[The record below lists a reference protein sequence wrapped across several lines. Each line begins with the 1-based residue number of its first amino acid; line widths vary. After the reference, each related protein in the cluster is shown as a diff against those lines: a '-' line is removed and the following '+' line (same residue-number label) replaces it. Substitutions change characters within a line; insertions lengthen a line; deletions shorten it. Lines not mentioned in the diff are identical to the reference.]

1 MEGTVKGFVAQR
13 FRGGTRMQLA
23 AAAYVR
29 QQRHYE
35 GGILVNILVVMKQTF
50 DTEEKIVIQDGKIQ
64 DDGVE
69 FIINPYDEYAI
80 EEAIKLKEE
89 HGGEVTVVSVGPDRV
104 EKELRT
110 ALAMGADKAILVDDE
125 SLFGDEYTTAKV
137 LAAVARKTGYDLI
150 LGGQMAVDSGAGQG
164 GPRLAEELGI
174 NHVSTAVKLEINGSS
189 VRVERDVEG
198 DTEVV
203 ETSLPVLITA
213 QQGLNEPRY
222 PSLPGIMKA
231 KKKPLERLTADD
243 LGLSAADVAPK
254 TQVVDQTLPPKKEA
268 GRILAG
274 EIPAQVSEL
283 VQLLRNEA
291 KVI

>member
-1 MEGTVKGFVAQR
+1 MK
-13 FRGGTRMQLA
+13 
-23 AAAYVR
+23 
-29 QQRHYE
+29 
-35 GGILVNILVVMKQTF
+35 ILVAMKQTF
-50 DTEEKIVIQDGKIQ
+50 DTEEKIIIQDGIIS

-69 FIINPYDEYAI
+69 TIINPYDEYAI
-80 EEAIKLKEE
+80 EEAIKLRDDL
-89 HGGEVTVVSVGPDRV
+89 GGEVIVMTLGKDGA

-110 ALAMGADKAILVDDE
+110 ALAMGADRAVLVDDE

-137 LAAVARKTGYDLI
+137 LAAVAKKEGFDLI

-164 GPRLAEELGI
+164 GPRLAEELSI
-174 NHVSTAVKLEINGSS
+174 NHVSTAVKIDIDGTI

-198 DTEVV
+198 DMEVV

-231 KKKPLERLTADD
+231 KKKPFDRLSADD
-243 LGLSAADVAPK
+243 LGLTAEDVASK
-254 TQVVDQTLPPKKEA
+254 TEIVYQYVPEKKEA
-268 GRILAG
+268 GRILSG
-274 EIPAQVSEL
+274 DVPSQVAEL

>member
-1 MEGTVKGFVAQR
+1 MK
-13 FRGGTRMQLA
+13 
-23 AAAYVR
+23 
-29 QQRHYE
+29 
-35 GGILVNILVVMKQTF
+35 ILVAMKQTF
-50 DTEEKIVIQDGKIQ
+50 DTEEKIMIQDGLIS

-69 FIINPYDEYAI
+69 TIINPYDEYAI
-80 EEAIKLKEE
+80 EEAIKLRDDL
-89 HGGEVTVVSVGPDRV
+89 GGEVIVMTVGKDGA

-110 ALAMGADKAILVDDE
+110 ALAMGADRAVLVDDE

-137 LAAVARKTGYDLI
+137 LAAVAKKEGFDLI

-164 GPRLAEELGI
+164 GPRLAEELSI
-174 NHVSTAVKLEINGSS
+174 NHVSTAVKIDIEGTT

-203 ETSLPVLITA
+203 EISLPVLITA

-231 KKKPLERLTADD
+231 KKKPLDRLSADD
-243 LGLSAADVAPK
+243 LGLTAEEVASK
-254 TQVVDQTLPPKKEA
+254 TEIVYQYVPEKKEA
-268 GRILAG
+268 GRILSG
-274 EIPAQVSEL
+274 DIPSQVAEV